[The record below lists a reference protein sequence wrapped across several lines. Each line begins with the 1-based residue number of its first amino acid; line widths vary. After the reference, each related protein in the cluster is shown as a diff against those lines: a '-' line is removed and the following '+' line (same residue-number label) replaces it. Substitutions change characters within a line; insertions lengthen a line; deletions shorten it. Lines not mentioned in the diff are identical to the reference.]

1 MNKLSLGIIGL
12 PNVGKSTLFGAVT
25 KNEVNIANY
34 PFCTIDPNIG
44 VVSVPDERLEKLN
57 EMSKS
62 AKKIPAIVE
71 FYDIAGLV
79 RGANKGEGLGNK
91 FLSHIRETNAV
102 VEVLRCFESSEIT
115 HVENSIDPIRD
126 MEIINAELSL
136 KDLET
141 VEKVMKT
148 LEAEAKSGNKESA
161 KDLEILK
168 IAKEKILKGELLV
181 DMKDEPIINKLQL
194 LTSKPQIYLLNGKQE
209 DVSEELI
216 GKICYEVIK
225 GLDQPCE
232 RCPIKTFL
240 EKDVCQYRFEQCI
253 SSPII
258 EGIKYFDIIAT
269 PIENYDGQPASVEV
283 LRDITESRTLREE
296 LKKHR
301 DNLKELVEERTFQ
314 LQESEKWLSTT
325 LKSIGDAVIAT
336 DTKGNISFL
345 NPVAESLTGWKQEEA
360 IEKPIE

>member
-25 KNEVNIANY
+25 KNSVNIANY

-44 VVSVPDERLEKLN
+44 IVSVPDERLDKLD

-102 VEVLRCFESSEIT
+102 VEVLRCFESSEIV

-126 MEIINAELSL
+126 MEIINAELSF
-136 KDLET
+136 KDLDT

-148 LEAEAKSGNKESA
+148 LEAEARSGNKESA

-168 IAKEKILKGELLV
+168 IAKEKILKGDLLV

-216 GKICYEVIK
+216 GKI
-225 GLDQPCE
+225 
-232 RCPIKTFL
+232 
-240 EKDVCQYRFEQCI
+240 
-253 SSPII
+253 
-258 EGIKYFDIIAT
+258 
-269 PIENYDGQPASVEV
+269 
-283 LRDITESRTLREE
+283 
-296 LKKHR
+296 
-301 DNLKELVEERTFQ
+301 KELGADYIIRD
-314 LQESEKWLSTT
+314 LSEQKDLGE
-325 LKSIGDAVIAT
+325 LIKKSYSIL
-336 DTKGNISFL
+336 NLISFFTTGEDETRAWTIVKDEKA
-345 NPVAESLTGWKQEEA
+345 PQASGTIHTDFEKSFIRAETINWSKLLEAGSWSKAKQKGWIRSEGKEYVVNDGDV
-360 IEKPIE
+360 IEVKHG